1 MKIRWGIRGKLIA
14 SMMATLVPFLAL
26 SLYWSYRE
34 LEAERSKIQLEALR
48 FATSGATI
56 ADEFITTT
64 EQVLMALA
72 EIPATVFRDR
82 ITGTAEDIWPPQ
94 LPTDATTVI
103 LLGPLT
109 FFH

>member
-34 LEAERSKIQLEALR
+34 LEAEQSKIQLETLR

-72 EIPATVFRDR
+72 EHPATVFRDR
-82 ITGTAEDIWPPQ
+82 ITGTAEGIWPPQ